1 MKRFPWQNRTAN
13 MSGVYSRE
21 IHSPG
26 QQSGLTEAALNNGA
40 FHHNRSNF
48 SCTSWENDSV

>member
-1 MKRFPWQNRTAN
+1 

-26 QQSGLTEAALNNGA
+26 QQDGLIEAGLNNGG
-40 FHHNRSNF
+40 FHHNRNNF
-48 SCTSWENDSV
+48 SCTSLVNDSV